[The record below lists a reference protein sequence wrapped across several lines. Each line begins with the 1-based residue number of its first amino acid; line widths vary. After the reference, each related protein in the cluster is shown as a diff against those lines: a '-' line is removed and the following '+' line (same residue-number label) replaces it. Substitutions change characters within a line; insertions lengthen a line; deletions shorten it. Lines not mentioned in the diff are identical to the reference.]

1 MKVIFI
7 APMLY
12 YMISPLKQNQLFSS
26 YSYIN
31 EIDREK
37 KDVAS
42 LPFLGANFR
51 NQIMSLIIALSLGF
65 MKLYYFLLQLSWLKH
80 KDLQIPILILLIVI
94 IL

>member
-7 APMLY
+7 VPMLY
-12 YMISPLKQNQLFSS
+12 YMISPLKQKQLFSS

-37 KDVAS
+37 NDVAS

-65 MKLYYFLLQLSWLKH
+65 MKLYYFL
-80 KDLQIPILILLIVI
+80 
-94 IL
+94 